1 MKKWLQ
7 VIGWTLLAVLAYYV
21 LEVLFNTVFRS
32 LVRTA
37 TSKEQYTRYT
47 LLANLVMKSV
57 LLFVYGFWYK
67 VREFKWN
74 FRPDYQGAFTPKN
87 IVCLLGIG
95 VFGQYAVRVLVG
107 LIRMV
112 APAVFTEYEKVT
124 QIVQLEGGS
133 PLLMILLV
141 VVIGPIA
148 EEVLFRGVI
157 YGKLRE
163 VFTLTQA
170 AVISGAIFGIYH
182 KNIIQGLYAWLFGI
196 LLAYIFEKTQTI
208 WGAIV
213 MHMMFNLSA
222 YGIKFLQGLQKM
234 YSITFPA
241 VFYFA
246 LDIVCVAFVLI
257 AMAALRKR
265 PNRYDEIQKKEN
277 EIELLG
283 KVLTRK

>member
-74 FRPDYQGAFTPKN
+74 FRPDYQGAFTLKN

-95 VFGQYAVRVLVG
+95 VFGQYAVGVLVG

-148 EEVLFRGVI
+148 EEVLFRGVV

-246 LDIVCVAFVLI
+246 LDIVCVAFVLL

-277 EIELLG
+277 EIKLLG
-283 KVLTRK
+283 EVLTRK